1 MKGFKMILGVAIALI
16 LVSSVAMAGDFDW
29 IRDFNIRAEADA
41 AGFRAQLATRF
52 RIGDARISAIL
63 GNAGKPA
70 DAYIALRL
78 GEMAKRPPEDV
89 LKEYKTG
96 KAKGWGA
103 IAKGLGIKPGSKE
116 FRALKRGHDLDLGKG
131 QKPGKNKG
139 NKGVKGKTKGK
150 GKKNDKKKDTK
161 KGRDKDNDHDKLK
174 GRGKG

>member
-89 LKEYKTG
+89 LTAYKTG

-116 FRALKRGHDLDLGKG
+116 FHALKRGHDLDLGKG
-131 QKPGKNKG
+131 QKPGKSKRDQ
-139 NKGVKGKTKGK
+139 GKTKGK
-150 GKKNDKKKDTK
+150 GKKKDKKKDTKKDTK
-161 KGRDKDNDHDKLK
+161 KGRDNDHDKLK
-174 GRGKG
+174 GKGRG